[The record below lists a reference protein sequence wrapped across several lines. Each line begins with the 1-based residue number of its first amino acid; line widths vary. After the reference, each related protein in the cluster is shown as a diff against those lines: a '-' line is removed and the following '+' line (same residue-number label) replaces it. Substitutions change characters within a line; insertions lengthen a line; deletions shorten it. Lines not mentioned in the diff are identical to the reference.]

1 MRMPRSYT
9 QDLAEW
15 VTRRETSRSR
25 QDTNVVAFLALKP
38 DIQAAI
44 TAGYSLVTIW
54 SHLHEKGKIPYRY
67 ETFLKHVR
75 RHIKA
80 PQPGGNREV
89 DIKEANPA
97 EPLAPGKAEPKATL
111 HPAKPGPAAGFTF
124 NPIPNKEELL

>member
-15 VTRRETSRSR
+15 VTRRDTSRSR

-54 SHLHEKGKIPYRY
+54 THLHEMGKIPYRY
-67 ETFLKHVR
+67 ETFLKT
-75 RHIKA
+75 
-80 PQPGGNREV
+80 RE
-89 DIKEANPA
+89 
-97 EPLAPGKAEPKATL
+97 ATL
-111 HPAKPGPAAGFTF
+111 GAEHADTAWVARQLESLRAALAARKG
-124 NPIPNKEELL
+124 

>member
-1 MRMPRSYT
+1 MPRSYT

-25 QDTNVVAFLALKP
+25 QDKNIVAFLAVKP

-44 TAGYSLVTIW
+44 SAGFSLMTIW
-54 SHLHEKGKIPYRY
+54 THLHEMGKIPYRY

-80 PQPGGNREV
+80 PQPGENREV
-89 DIKEANPA
+89 DMKEANPA
-97 EPLAPGKAEPKATL
+97 EPLAPSKAEPKATL